1 MAFTESIDVPA
12 LLDHERIGSFRIEL
26 LVLCFMVLVMDGYD
40 VLVIGNLGPSLAQ
53 SLRIARPALGPV
65 FSAGIFGLALG
76 ALFFGPLAD
85 WLGRR
90 RMIIA
95 STVFFGICTLLTA
108 RATSVHSLLV
118 LRFATG
124 LGLGGAFPNA
134 IALMSEFAPQRVR
147 YTLVTLMQAGF
158 AAGGLLSGV
167 IVSWLIDAYG
177 WRTVLYI
184 GGVVPLLLAPLLVA
198 RLPESIRFL
207 VIKGAR
213 AETIGAVLSRAVP
226 GIQVTSDTAFVVRE
240 ENRRGVPMLHLFREG
255 RAVGTALLWLA
266 AMANILALTFLLF
279 WLPTLINSTGIAL
292 RLAVWSTVAYQ
303 VGSIVGAVLLGRLV
317 DLRGTYRVLPINF
330 VVGAVIVSLLGLT
343 GSSLPLIVA
352 LSLGVGFCTGG
363 GQVGLNALPGT
374 YYPTYIRSTGVG
386 WALGVGRFG
395 AVISGLLGTLL
406 LSWRWSLPMI
416 FIVDGFFVLC
426 AAAAVFLMG
435 LSLPRPTPAV
445 PVAVPPGN

>member
-1 MAFTESIDVPA
+1 
-12 LLDHERIGSFRIEL
+12 
-26 LVLCFMVLVMDGYD
+26 
-40 VLVIGNLGPSLAQ
+40 
-53 SLRIARPALGPV
+53 
-65 FSAGIFGLALG
+65 
-76 ALFFGPLAD
+76 
-85 WLGRR
+85 
-90 RMIIA
+90 
-95 STVFFGICTLLTA
+95 
-108 RATSVHSLLV
+108 
-118 LRFATG
+118 
-124 LGLGGAFPNA
+124 
-134 IALMSEFAPQRVR
+134 
-147 YTLVTLMQAGF
+147 
-158 AAGGLLSGV
+158 
-167 IVSWLIDAYG
+167 
-177 WRTVLYI
+177 
-184 GGVVPLLLAPLLVA
+184 
-198 RLPESIRFL
+198 
-207 VIKGAR
+207 
-213 AETIGAVLSRAVP
+213 
-226 GIQVTSDTAFVVRE
+226 
-240 ENRRGVPMLHLFREG
+240 MLHLFREG